1 MKEREQVNTQQEM
14 KIDRIM
20 IEINR
25 EDLDQEIE
33 TLGEKEMIDTEKE

>member
-1 MKEREQVNTQQEM
+1 M
-14 KIDRIM
+14 KIGRIM